1 MDDRDVWR
9 IARKPYALDR
19 LGVGARDAGGRWNHP
34 GTGVIYTGCTIAIA
48 ALEKFVHLA
57 GVVPADLV
65 LVRVVLPEGFSAE
78 RPGLKDL
85 PKDWDL
91 VPPGIGSMDF
101 GTRWAKELRTL
112 VLYVPSALLPEET
125 NAVINPNH
133 PEFAGVKMKIERPF
147 TFDSRMHK
155 TREMPAAKKK
165 T

>member
-1 MDDRDVWR
+1 MADTVVWR

-19 LGVGARDAGGRWNHP
+19 VGVGARDEGGRWNHP
-34 GTGVIYTGCTIAIA
+34 GTGVIYTGCTSAIA

-65 LVRVVLPEGFSAE
+65 LVRVVLPEGFSVE
-78 RPGLKDL
+78 RPALKDL

-91 VPPGIGSMDF
+91 VPPGTGSMDF
-101 GTRWAKELRTL
+101 GTQWAKEVRSL
-112 VLYVPSALLPEET
+112 VLYVPSALLREES

-147 TFDSRMHK
+147 TFDSRMYK
-155 TREMPAAKKK
+155 PREIPAAKKK